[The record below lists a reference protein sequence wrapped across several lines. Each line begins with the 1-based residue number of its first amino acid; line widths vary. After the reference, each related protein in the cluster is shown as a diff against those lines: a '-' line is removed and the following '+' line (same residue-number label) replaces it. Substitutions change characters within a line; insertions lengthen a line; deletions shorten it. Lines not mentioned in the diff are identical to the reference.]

1 MSKPEDQDEFG
12 LVNLEGFIKVACQ
25 VENEDLPPL

>member
-12 LVNLEGFIKVACQ
+12 LMNFEGFIKEACQ
-25 VENEDLPPL
+25 VGHEG